1 MGAPS
6 LTSRSP
12 TQKMKGKAS
21 LRPLPYKEIEA
32 KMSLMGALALL
43 PSTCIGSLLRCRL
56 LEDVASPKES
66 KCCLSNGGCVGTKKI
81 ISHVVWYTRPRF
93 CHKTTGAF
101 LVALVKHNEIRTTML
116 VARLPHC
123 LLLVFDGTF
132 ILLDNDRDN
141 DKSRR

>member
-1 MGAPS
+1 
-6 LTSRSP
+6 
-12 TQKMKGKAS
+12 MKGKAS

-66 KCCLSNGGCVGTKKI
+66 KCCLSNGGCVGESPYEKI

-93 CHKTTGAF
+93 SHITTGAH
-101 LVALVKHNEIRTTML
+101 AKI
-116 VARLPHC
+116 
-123 LLLVFDGTF
+123 
-132 ILLDNDRDN
+132 
-141 DKSRR
+141 